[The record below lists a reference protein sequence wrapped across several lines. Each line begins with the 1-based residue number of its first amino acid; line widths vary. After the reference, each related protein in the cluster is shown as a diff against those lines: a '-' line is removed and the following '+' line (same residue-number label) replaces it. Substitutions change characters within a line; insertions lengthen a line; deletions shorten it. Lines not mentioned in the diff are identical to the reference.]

1 MSGFTTAFLVLFMIG
16 GGFLGYRY
24 YRQRQKERM
33 RENVRDILATYIPL
47 NDMDLDMV
55 SGATL
60 NQPLTEI

>member
-1 MSGFTTAFLVLFMIG
+1 MIG